1 MLQKSTLQFLT
12 TLKENNDKSWMDDHR
27 EAFQAAKDDLQQLVE
42 KVIHSLGKKDEQIAH
57 LTSKECV
64 FRQNRDVRFSKNKA
78 PYKVNMGASI
88 NRGGKKSTFS
98 GYYFHLQPGN
108 GSFAGGGMWMPEAP
122 QLKKVRQEIDYCWEE
137 FNKIL
142 NKKAFKDQYGDLD
155 IEEHTLS
162 REPKGYEK
170 ENPAIKYLKLKSF
183 VALKPLTD
191 EELTSKDLVKK
202 LIKAFE
208 ALQPIIYFINRQLEE

>member
-27 EAFQAAKDDLQQLVE
+27 EAFQAAKVDLQQLVE